1 MIGIKPA
8 SLPNLKILYAN
19 FFSLSRPIAF
29 DVLPGKMLQ
38 HIIFFIMKK
47 WEDWQRNTK
56 QNPLLQNQK
65 GNNLV

>member
-38 HIIFFIMKK
+38 HILAEKYS
-47 WEDWQRNTK
+47 TK
-56 QNPLLQNQK
+56 SSPLKSK
-65 GNNLV
+65 GK